1 MRLRQTFLT
10 VVTLVLVAC
19 GGSSVK
25 HHSYAAQT
33 LDDLAQVA
41 RETAMTERG
50 NALQKAGLAAH
61 AEGKDVQEAV
71 AAAAL
76 TQEKRI
82 DVVNGFIAAK
92 DAYVRAVLA
101 AISKDA
107 DLKTIL
113 PILQKALT
121 AYAGVQALF
130 KDSVPAVPA
139 PVKEMIE

>member
-1 MRLRQTFLT
+1 MTFRLSFLT
-10 VVTLVLVAC
+10 LVACVLVAC

-41 RETAMTERG
+41 RDTAMTERDEV
-50 NALQKAGLAAH
+50 LRTAGLAAN
-61 AEGKDVQEAV
+61 ADGKDVQEAV

-76 TQEKRI
+76 RYQKRI

-101 AISKDA
+101 ALAKDT

-113 PILQKALT
+113 PILQEALT
-121 AYAGVQALF
+121 AYESVRVLF
-130 KDSVPAVPA
+130 KDSVPTVPA
-139 PVKEMIE
+139 PVKEMLE